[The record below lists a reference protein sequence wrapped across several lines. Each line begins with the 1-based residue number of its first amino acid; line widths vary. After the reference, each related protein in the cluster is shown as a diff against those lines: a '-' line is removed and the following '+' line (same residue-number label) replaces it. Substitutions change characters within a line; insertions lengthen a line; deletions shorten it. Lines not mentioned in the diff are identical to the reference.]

1 MAIGQGSAFRN
12 EILAAL
18 PDDDIKALQPMLTR
32 VSLVSQQ
39 VLHERETPIA
49 EVFFVESGIASLSAD
64 TLDEG
69 QVEVGL
75 TGWDGFVGAS
85 AVLNPDAIAVHR
97 AFVQV
102 SGSAYRMSA
111 VALRAT
117 IERSDS
123 LRDRCLR
130 YVDLLMVQT
139 SQVAAC
145 NARHN
150 LPERLA
156 RWLLMTRDR
165 VDTDHLPVT
174 QEFLSIMLGVRRA
187 GVSLAASA
195 LQTGGLIRQT
205 RGRITI
211 LDQVGLEA
219 ASCDCY
225 RIIQRSRDRI
235 LPHRR

>member
-1 MAIGQGSAFRN
+1 MIGIIDRPGCDRLRRFFYWARR
-12 EILAAL
+12 IA
-18 PDDDIKALQPMLTR
+18 K
-32 VSLVSQQ
+32 VSSVLGLLLSW
-39 VLHERETPIA
+39 LHERATPIA
-49 EVFFVESGIASLSAD
+49 DVFFIENGITSLSAD

-75 TGWDGFVGAS
+75 TGWEGFVGATV
-85 AVLNPDAIAVHR
+85 VLNPNAVAVHR
-97 AFVQV
+97 AFLQV

-111 VALRAT
+111 AALRAA

-130 YVDLLMVQT
+130 YVELLMVQT
-139 SQVAAC
+139 SQAAAC

-187 GVSLAASA
+187 GVSLAAST
-195 LQTGGLIRQT
+195 LQTGGLIRQSL
-205 RGRITI
+205 GRITI
-211 LDQVGLEA
+211 LDNSGLEA
-219 ASCDCY
+219 GSCDCY
-225 RIIQRSRDRI
+225 RIIQQSRDRI
-235 LPHRR
+235 LPRR

>member
-1 MAIGQGSAFRN
+1 LIGISDRPGSDRLRRFFYWARR
-12 EILAAL
+12 IA
-18 PDDDIKALQPMLTR
+18 K
-32 VSLVSQQ
+32 VSSVLGLLLSW
-39 VLHERETPIA
+39 LHERATPIA
-49 EVFFVESGIASLSAD
+49 DVFFIENGITSLSSD

-75 TGWDGFVGAS
+75 TGWEGFVGATV
-85 AVLNPDAIAVHR
+85 VLNPNAVAVHR
-97 AFVQV
+97 AFLQV

-111 VALRAT
+111 AALRAA

-130 YVDLLMVQT
+130 YVELLMVQT
-139 SQVAAC
+139 SQAAAC

-187 GVSLAASA
+187 GVSLAAST
-195 LQTGGLIRQT
+195 LQTGGLIRQSL
-205 RGRITI
+205 GRITI
-211 LDQVGLEA
+211 LDNSGLEA

-225 RIIQRSRDRI
+225 RIIQQSGDRI
-235 LPHRR
+235 LPRR